1 MSQTEEAEGNKEA
14 LKATIRQQFD
24 QAAQELGVGGYA
36 IFGGFYE
43 NDSNARA
50 ATNRRTFRF
59 NEKYLGIPQQEIER
73 VLYHE
78 AQHIEDAL
86 QLDAP
91 FPDRELWRLFALH
104 PLYLPI
110 HARMLQHFN
119 EHKSAGYPF
128 KKTVESPPESIMD
141 LGWANINYADPDE
154 LLALLRGYERFLK
167 QGGETVGVSHE
178 PYEFIPAFTPDNLNL
193 LDLSFRHQLAQEVIT
208 SNPDVLKI
216 PALPEIKISGI

>member
-1 MSQTEEAEGNKEA
+1 MSQTEAAEGNREV

-24 QAAQELGVGGYA
+24 QAVQELGVGNYA

-43 NDSNARA
+43 DDSNARA
-50 ATNRRTFRF
+50 AANRQTFRF
-59 NEKYLGIPQQEIER
+59 NEKYLGISQQEIER

-78 AQHIEDAL
+78 AQHIENAR

-91 FPDRELWRLFALH
+91 FPDRESWRLFALH
-104 PLYLPI
+104 PLYSPI
-110 HARMLQHFN
+110 HAKMLQHFK
-119 EHKSAGYPF
+119 EHNSAGYPF
-128 KKTVESPPESIMD
+128 RKTVEPPPKSILD
-141 LGWANINYADPDE
+141 LGWANLNYADPDE

-167 QGGETVGVSHE
+167 QGGEAVGIFHE

-193 LDLSFRHQLAQEVIT
+193 LDLSFRRHLAQEVIT

-216 PALPEIKISGI
+216 PSLPEIKISKI